1 LGRHKGYDRD
11 RALEAARDVFWERG
25 FAATSITE
33 LEQRTGLNRSSL
45 YQEFGSKH
53 ELFEAALECY
63 ADRVIA
69 NVLAVLRDDTRPGLD
84 SVIALFRQHGELFV
98 RAPVNVRGCL
108 LVNTTAELAARD
120 ERVRPAAAGYRD
132 RLRADFTA
140 ALTRAADQGE
150 LDPALVESRA
160 QILASTLM
168 GAWLT
173 VRIDPRDAS
182 ELCET
187 VARDVESWRI
197 TNPPKLATTASPRR

>member
-11 RALEAARDVFWERG
+11 HALEAARDLFWERG
-25 FAATSITE
+25 YEATSITE

-69 NVLAVLRDDTRPGLD
+69 NVLTVLRDDARPGLD
-84 SVIALFRQHGELFV
+84 SVIALFRQHGELFL

-120 ERVRPAAAGYRD
+120 ERVRPAAAAYRD

-150 LDPALVESRA
+150 LEPALVESRA
-160 QILASTLM
+160 QILASALM

-182 ELCET
+182 DLCET
-187 VARDVESWRI
+187 IARDVESWRI
-197 TNPPKLATTASPRR
+197 RNEW

>member
-11 RALEAARDVFWERG
+11 RALEAARDLFWERG
-25 FAATSITE
+25 YEATSITE

-53 ELFEAALECY
+53 DLFEAALECY
-63 ADRVIA
+63 ADRVIT
-69 NVLAVLRDDTRPGLD
+69 NVLAVLRDESQPGLD
-84 SVIALFRQHGELFV
+84 SVIALFREHAQLFLQ
-98 RAPVNVRGCL
+98 APVNVRGCL

-140 ALTRAADQGE
+140 ALSRAVDEGE
-150 LDPALVESRA
+150 LEPALVESRA
-160 QILASTLM
+160 QILASALM

-182 ELCET
+182 QLCET
-187 VARDVESWRI
+187 IAGDVDSWRT
-197 TNPPKLATTASPRR
+197 TNQPNRQTTAPPRR

>member
-1 LGRHKGYDRD
+1 VGRHKAYDRD
-11 RALEAARDVFWERG
+11 AVLEAARDLFWERG
-25 FAATSITE
+25 YEATSITE

-45 YQEFGSKH
+45 YQEFGNKH
-53 ELFEAALECY
+53 QLFEAALECY

-69 NVLAVLRDDTRPGLD
+69 NVLTVLRDDTRPGLD
-84 SVIALFRQHGELFV
+84 SVIALFRQHAQLFV

-120 ERVRPAAAGYRD
+120 ERVRPAAAAYRD

-150 LDPALVESRA
+150 LAPALVESRA
-160 QILASTLM
+160 QILASALM

-182 ELCET
+182 QLCDTIAVE
-187 VARDVESWRI
+187 VASWRA
-197 TNPPKLATTASPRR
+197 TDSPKSKR